1 MGARFVCF
9 NHRRSCCSCAVY
21 RLQWTGKLPRELS
34 LIPSTA
40 FRKEEANAQNSNGGG
55 GEGSEPNTGPELC
68 PLLPREGTA
77 VASS

>member
-1 MGARFVCF
+1 MFVLTIVVP
-9 NHRRSCCSCAVY
+9 AVRVQFTDY
-21 RLQWTGKLPRELS
+21 ETVSQSTGKLPRELS

-55 GEGSEPNTGPELC
+55 AEGSEPNTGPELC